1 MATINGVTI
10 KNLKTFRGHEGEAIA
25 QGSIYLNGKRLG
37 FWSQDSWGGPD
48 QFDFDESVLKDA
60 CKNFKAGFPK
70 DYKYLAVCDEVDVF
84 LGDLLQLAD
93 LEKKLKGYFKKGY
106 KNAVVVS
113 DGIRMTFM
121 VTTFNH
127 DDPVVLGKYGKEV
140 ESMKADMLKDARVDV
155 VRPGDFDIKV
165 DANNKVP
172 TFLMSI

>member
-10 KNLKTFRGHEGEAIA
+10 KNLKTFRGHDGETLA

-60 CKNFKAGFPK
+60 CKNFKDGFPK
-70 DYKYLAVCDEVDVF
+70 DYRYLEVCDEADVF
-84 LGDLLQLAD
+84 LGDLLKKQL
-93 LEKKLKGYFKKGY
+93 KSYFKKGY

-113 DGIRMTFM
+113 DGIQMAFM

-127 DDPVVLGKYGKEV
+127 DDPVVLGKYSKEV

-155 VRPGDFDIKV
+155 VRPSDFDITV
-165 DANNKVP
+165 DANHKVP
-172 TFLMSI
+172 AFLMSR